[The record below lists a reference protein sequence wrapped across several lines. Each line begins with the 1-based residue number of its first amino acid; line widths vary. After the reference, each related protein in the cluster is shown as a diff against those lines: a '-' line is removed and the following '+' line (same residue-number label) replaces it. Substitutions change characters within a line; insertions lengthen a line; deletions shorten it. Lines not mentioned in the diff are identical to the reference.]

1 MTNSP
6 SDLLAQLDDIRGLG
20 RIGWWPLA
28 PGWWALLALM
38 SLAGVVIYW
47 RRRAY
52 WRSWK
57 GDARRALDLLE
68 AKLNGGNQQEIAA
81 SLSTLL
87 RRIALQRHPRAEC
100 AGLWGQDW
108 LRWLTAKDPN
118 GFDWVTLGMV
128 IVETPYA
135 PPGRNVPLKNMKSL
149 ISAAKRWVK

>member
-1 MTNSP
+1 MTNAP

-38 SLAGVVIYW
+38 SLAAAVMYW

-57 GDARRALDLLE
+57 GDARRALDLLD
-68 AKLNGGNQQEIAA
+68 AKLNGENQQEIAA

-87 RRIALQRHPRAEC
+87 RRIALQRDPRAEC
-100 AGLWGQDW
+100 AGLWGHDW
-108 LRWLTAKDPN
+108 LCWLTAKDPS
-118 GFDWVTLGMV
+118 GFDWVTFGVL
-128 IVETPYA
+128 IVEAPYA
-135 PPGRNVPLKNMKSL
+135 PPGRDFSPKNLKSL

>member
-1 MTNSP
+1 MTNAP

-38 SLAGVVIYW
+38 SLAAAVMYW

-57 GDARRALDLLE
+57 GDARRALDLLD
-68 AKLNGGNQQEIAA
+68 AKLNGENQQEIAA

-100 AGLWGQDW
+100 AGLWGHDW
-108 LRWLTAKDPN
+108 LCWLTAKDPS
-118 GFDWVTLGMV
+118 GFDWVTFGVL
-128 IVETPYA
+128 IVEAPYA
-135 PPGRNVPLKNMKSL
+135 PPGRDFSPKNLKSL